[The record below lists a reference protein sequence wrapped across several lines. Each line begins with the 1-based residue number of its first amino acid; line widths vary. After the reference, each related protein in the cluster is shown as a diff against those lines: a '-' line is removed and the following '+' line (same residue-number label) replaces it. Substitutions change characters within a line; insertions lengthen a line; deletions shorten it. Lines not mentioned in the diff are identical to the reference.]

1 MSSEHEPSFQEL
13 PPPPSF
19 SDLYPRRASVAHTD
33 SHYAESAPPTGST
46 PYLPPAAVPGLFH
59 DASAPSTPRDSAY
72 ATPDAL
78 SDTARPPFDALG
90 GAPLLARPL
99 SRAPATPPTKEVA
112 TPPGSDAG
120 LASGASR
127 YLKTPWYRRPFVWLA
142 AFAVLAIVVLAVVL
156 PVYFVVVK
164 PRRHHG
170 SSSSLGT
177 GGSGDGNGN
186 GGGKGSGANPESP
199 TGATTGGN
207 GSVVV
212 MDDGTN
218 FTYINPFGG
227 YWVYDPKNPF
237 DTSARANSWTPP
249 LNTSWDWGA
258 DRIFGVNLGGLF
270 VLEPFISPAL
280 FQAHPDAADEWT
292 LSADMAADGTLQSTM
307 ENHYS
312 TFVTEQDIAQIA
324 GAGLNWVR
332 LPIPFWAIE
341 TWANVGVSATG
352 STVAEP
358 FLARTC
364 WSYILRVFE
373 WARKYGIRINLDLH
387 TIPGSQNGYNHSGK
401 LGEINFLNGPMGV
414 ANAERALEY
423 IRVIAEF
430 ISQPEYR
437 DVIPMF
443 GMVNEA
449 LLSTIGKD
457 QLTTFYL
464 RAYDVVRNITGIGAG
479 NGPFLSIHDGF
490 MGTNYWQG
498 FLVGSDRIVL
508 DTHPYFAFDGQPNN
522 QPIDIPATGGNGTVY
537 GGQWPQQ
544 ACNAWGPEM
553 NQSRNAFGVTIAG
566 EFSNGWND
574 CGLWM
579 RGVNISASYVG
590 NCSVWEDYTQWD
602 QATKDGIK
610 EFALASMDAL
620 GDWFFWTWK
629 VRVDLSLQPPLT
641 LTPFSRFLTV
651 KSVQLWIVLMD
662 VLLSWNA
669 DRQLVHEQHGRVPA
683 VVVPTR
689 PRAGLDAHRPARG
702 GGHVRGARRQAR
714 PMEQLVRGVAD
725 GRAGRRHD
733 RRVLARDVQRV
744 AADDAR
750 ERERG
755 VAHAPAA
762 VHADRE
768 RRLAAA
774 AVVVHRRDGERRRRL
789 GGRAGRYER
798 ADAHRRVRVPG
809 RVERGRVPHPHG
821 GVRRGGVR
829 CAGRADTA
837 AHGSSRT
844 KGPGLCVMGLR
855 DLLIRLPAR

>member
-307 ENHYS
+307 EDHYS
-312 TFVTEQDIAQIA
+312 TFVTERDIAQIA

-629 VRVDLSLQPPLT
+629 IGNSSTSNMVESPLWSYQLGLEQGWMPTDPREAAGTCGALGVKPVPWNNSFAAWQTGGPGAGTIAASSLATYSVWPPTTLANVNAASLT
-641 LTPFSRFLTV
+641 LLPQYTPTA
-651 KSVQLWIVLMD
+651 SVVSLPPPSSYTAATASVDGGWADAQD
-662 VLLSWNA
+662 VMSAPTPIAGCAYPDAWS
-669 DRQLVHEQHGRVPA
+669 A
-683 VVVPTR
+683 VGSPIPT
-689 PRAGLDAHRPARG
+689 AGCGAVAYAAQAEPTPQPTAPPAR
-702 GGHVRGARRQAR
+702 
-714 PMEQLVRGVAD
+714 
-725 GRAGRRHD
+725 RA
-733 RRVLARDVQRV
+733 
-744 AADDAR
+744 
-750 ERERG
+750 
-755 VAHAPAA
+755 
-762 VHADRE
+762 
-768 RRLAAA
+768 
-774 AVVVHRRDGERRRRL
+774 
-789 GGRAGRYER
+789 
-798 ADAHRRVRVPG
+798 PG
-809 RVERGRVPHPHG
+809 S
-821 GVRRGGVR
+821 
-829 CAGRADTA
+829 A
-837 AHGSSRT
+837 
-844 KGPGLCVMGLR
+844 
-855 DLLIRLPAR
+855 

>member
-33 SHYAESAPPTGST
+33 SHYAESAPPTGSR

-170 SSSSLGT
+170 SSSNLGT
-177 GGSGDGNGN
+177 GGSGGGNGN

-629 VRVDLSLQPPLT
+629 IGNSSTSNMVESPLWSYQLGLEQGWMPTDPREAAGTCGALGVKPVPWNNSFAAWQTGGPGAGTIAASSLATYSVWPPTTLANVNAASLT
-641 LTPFSRFLTV
+641 LLPQYTPTA
-651 KSVQLWIVLMD
+651 SVVSLPPPSSYTAATASVDGGWADAQD
-662 VLLSWNA
+662 VMSAPTPIAGCAYPDAWS
-669 DRQLVHEQHGRVPA
+669 A
-683 VVVPTR
+683 VGSPIPT
-689 PRAGLDAHRPARG
+689 AGCGAVAYAAQAEPTPQPTAPPAR
-702 GGHVRGARRQAR
+702 
-714 PMEQLVRGVAD
+714 
-725 GRAGRRHD
+725 RA
-733 RRVLARDVQRV
+733 
-744 AADDAR
+744 
-750 ERERG
+750 
-755 VAHAPAA
+755 
-762 VHADRE
+762 
-768 RRLAAA
+768 
-774 AVVVHRRDGERRRRL
+774 
-789 GGRAGRYER
+789 
-798 ADAHRRVRVPG
+798 PG
-809 RVERGRVPHPHG
+809 S
-821 GVRRGGVR
+821 
-829 CAGRADTA
+829 A
-837 AHGSSRT
+837 
-844 KGPGLCVMGLR
+844 
-855 DLLIRLPAR
+855 

>member
-629 VRVDLSLQPPLT
+629 IGNSSTSNMVESPLWSYQLGLEQGWMPTDPREAAGTCGALGVKPVPWNNSFAAWQTGGPGAGTIAASSLATYSVWPPTTLANVNAASLT
-641 LTPFSRFLTV
+641 LLPQYTPTA
-651 KSVQLWIVLMD
+651 SVVSLPPPSSYTAATASVDGGWADAQD
-662 VLLSWNA
+662 VMSAPTPIAGCAYPDAWS
-669 DRQLVHEQHGRVPA
+669 A
-683 VVVPTR
+683 VGSPIPT
-689 PRAGLDAHRPARG
+689 AGCGAVAYAAQAEPTPQPTAPPAR
-702 GGHVRGARRQAR
+702 
-714 PMEQLVRGVAD
+714 
-725 GRAGRRHD
+725 RA
-733 RRVLARDVQRV
+733 
-744 AADDAR
+744 
-750 ERERG
+750 
-755 VAHAPAA
+755 
-762 VHADRE
+762 
-768 RRLAAA
+768 
-774 AVVVHRRDGERRRRL
+774 
-789 GGRAGRYER
+789 
-798 ADAHRRVRVPG
+798 PG
-809 RVERGRVPHPHG
+809 S
-821 GVRRGGVR
+821 
-829 CAGRADTA
+829 A
-837 AHGSSRT
+837 
-844 KGPGLCVMGLR
+844 
-855 DLLIRLPAR
+855 